1 MNNPKHKGS
10 ILNFW
15 QLLKEQKIEIP
26 IIQRDYAQGR
36 KDKKELRLR
45 FLNALSTS
53 LSEKKEIKLDFIY
66 GENVDGAFQP
76 LDGQQRLTT
85 LFLIHWY
92 AALINDRLNLENK
105 QILERFSYET
115 RASSR
120 EFCKALINKD
130 LLFSK
135 ESDKIS
141 DKIIDSSWFF
151 LAWKKD
157 PTISSMLRAL
167 DDIHDIFS
175 NINNLWSLL
184 INDNNLISFYYV
196 ILEDIGLTDDLYI
209 KMNARGKLL
218 TSFENFKATFQK
230 RIQQNGWEKNLKFV
244 ESFAFKIDTDWT
256 DLFWSHRK
264 NDRIDDAFIRFI
276 STIAM
281 FQQVIEKSNNRL
293 DSIAQLQRNPNTVK
307 VTHFSKIGYNKL
319 YKYLEVYKN
328 VYKKNLLVKLGFP
341 FWQHSPTHDIFS
353 SLVYEDVNAS
363 YTQKVLFF
371 AQTEYLDSVSEIDV
385 DKFKAWMRVIRNII
399 SRGDV
404 AKTGERPA
412 IIRSPETFEGVINL
426 ISELSKGCSDI
437 YNYIINNSI
446 KSIFAKE
453 QMDEERI
460 KAKLILQNIENRNII
475 FQLEDT
481 NFFRGRIGFALECI
495 DYKTDED
502 NFDSD
507 KLTKIHQVIVNNI
520 EDEVPNDFRRGLLTI
535 CDENDKYKYYN
546 YWWSWSFVANAN
558 KRCLISKYRELEYYI
573 YGNYSDRDYFK
584 NYVKKLILK
593 LTERDLK
600 DIIKDFKP
608 PSDMPNWQIRLIKEP
623 ELLDKRCNSK
633 YIAIPEN
640 EEYCYLLR
648 GVRPRDMSGCEKIE

>member
-1 MNNPKHKGS
+1 MNKQKHKGR

-15 QLLKEQKIEIP
+15 QLLKEQKVEIP

-36 KDKKELRLR
+36 EDKKDLRLR

-53 LSEKKEIKLDFIY
+53 LNEKKEIKLDFIY

-92 AALINDRLNLENK
+92 AALINDKLNPENK
-105 QILERFSYET
+105 NFLERFSYET

-120 EFCKALINKD
+120 EFCKALVNKD

-135 ESDKIS
+135 ETDKIS
-141 DKIIDSSWFF
+141 NKIIDSSWFF

-157 PTISSMLRAL
+157 PTINSMLRTL

-175 NINNLWSLL
+175 NIKNLWSLL
-184 INDNNLISFYYV
+184 TDNNLISFYYV

-230 RIQQNGWEKNLKFV
+230 RIQLKGWEEKVDFI
-244 ESFAFKIDTDWT
+244 ESFAYKVDTEWT

-264 NDRIDDAFIRFI
+264 NNRIDDAFIRFI
-276 STIAM
+276 SSIAM
-281 FQQVIEKSNNRL
+281 FQQVIEKSDNRL
-293 DSIAQLQRNPNTVK
+293 ETLAMLQRNPNSVK
-307 VTHFSKIGYNKL
+307 VSHFSKVGYQKL
-319 YKYLEVYKN
+319 YKYLDIYKN
-328 VYKKNLLVKLGFP
+328 VYRDKRPIQLKFP
-341 FWQHSPTHDIFS
+341 FWQHSPTDDFFS
-353 SLVYEDVNAS
+353 SLVYEDVTAS

-371 AQTEYLDSVSEIDV
+371 AQTEYLNTVSEFDAQQ
-385 DKFKAWMRVIRNII
+385 FNSWMRVIRNII

-404 AKTGERPA
+404 TKTGERPA

-426 ISELSKGCSDI
+426 IGELSEGCSDI
-437 YNYIINNSI
+437 HKYLKNNSI
-446 KSIFAKE
+446 KSTFAKE
-453 QMDEERI
+453 QMDEERL
-460 KAKLILQNIENRNII
+460 KANLILQSDKNREII

-495 DYKTDED
+495 DFDIDKD

-507 KLTKIHQVIVNNI
+507 KLSKIHQVIENYI
-520 EDEVPNDFRRGLLTI
+520 EDEIPNDFRRGLLTI
-535 CDENDKYKYYN
+535 SDENGNYKYYN

-573 YGNYSDRDYFK
+573 YGNYNDRDYFK
-584 NYVKKLILK
+584 NYVKNLILK
-593 LTERDLK
+593 MTNKDLK
-600 DIIKDFKP
+600 EIIKDFNP
-608 PSDMPNWQIRLIKEP
+608 PKEMPNWQVRLIKEP
-623 ELLDKRCNSK
+623 ELLDKRCDSK
-633 YIAIPEN
+633 YIAIPVN
-640 EEYCYLLR
+640 EDFCYLLR

>member
-1 MNNPKHKGS
+1 MNNHKHKGR

-36 KDKKELRLR
+36 KDKKELRVR
-45 FLNALSTS
+45 FLNALSNS

-92 AALINDRLNLENK
+92 AALINYKLNPETK

-120 EFCKALINKD
+120 EFCKALVNKD

-135 ESDKIS
+135 ESDKII
-141 DKIIDSSWFF
+141 DKIVDSPWFF

-157 PTISSMLRAL
+157 PTINAMLNTL
-167 DDIHDIFS
+167 DDIHNIFS
-175 NINNLWSLL
+175 DIDNLWSLL
-184 INDNNLISFYYV
+184 TNDNLISFYYV
-196 ILEDIGLTDDLYI
+196 VLEDIGLTDDLYI

-230 RIQQNGWEKNLKFV
+230 IIHENDWEKDVNFV
-244 ESFAFKIDTDWT
+244 DSFAFKIDTAWT

-264 NDRIDDAFIRFI
+264 NDRIDEAFIRFI
-276 STIAM
+276 SAIVM
-281 FQQVIEKSNNRL
+281 FQQVLEKSNNRL
-293 DSIAQLQRNPNTVK
+293 DTIALLQQNPSAVK
-307 VTHFSKIGYNKL
+307 VEHFSKRGYDKL
-319 YKYLEVYKN
+319 YKYLEIYKTI
-328 VYKKNLLVKLGFP
+328 YKEKISIRLDFP
-341 FWQHSPTHDIFS
+341 FWQHKPMNDIFS

-363 YTQKVLFF
+363 YTQKVIFF
-371 AQTEYLDSVSEIDV
+371 AQTEYLRLVPYIDI

-404 AKTGERPA
+404 EKTGKRPT

-426 ISELSKGCSDI
+426 ISELSAGCNDI
-437 YNYIINNSI
+437 YSYLLNNSI
-446 KSIFAKE
+446 KSTFAKE
-453 QMDEERI
+453 QMEEERF
-460 KAKLILQNIENRNII
+460 KVNLILKNEEYKNII

-481 NFFRGRIGFALECI
+481 NFFRGRIGFALECV
-495 DYKTDED
+495 DYNSNKDIF
-502 NFDSD
+502 NIK
-507 KLTKIHQVIVNNI
+507 KLAKIYQVIVNNI
-520 EDEVPNDFRRGLLTI
+520 EDEVSNDFRRGLLTI
-535 CDENDKYKYYN
+535 ANDNGKFQYYN
-546 YWWSWSFVANAN
+546 YWWSWSFIANAN

-573 YGNYSDRDYFK
+573 YGNYNDRDYFK
-584 NYVKKLILK
+584 NYVKKLIIK
-593 LTERDLK
+593 LIDRNLK
-600 DIIKDFKP
+600 DIIKDFNP
-608 PSDMPNWQIRLIKEP
+608 PSDMPNWQVRLIKEP

-648 GVRPRDMSGCEKIE
+648 GIRPRDMSGCEKIE